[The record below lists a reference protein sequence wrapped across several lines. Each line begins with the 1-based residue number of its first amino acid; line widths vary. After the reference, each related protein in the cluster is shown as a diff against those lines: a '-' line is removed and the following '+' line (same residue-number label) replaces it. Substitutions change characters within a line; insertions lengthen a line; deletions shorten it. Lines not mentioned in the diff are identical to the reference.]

1 MADPNLKDFYRRVS
15 RIQKAHAK
23 GFGMEAAGTLG
34 RSYYAKP
41 KKSDRSILLPVLM
54 VMMCGFGL
62 KGAIHY
68 NVGADIYQD
77 RVSNL
82 MQGEGFDR
90 LGGWLMQPDPVTLF
104 VAAQIAEIKT
114 AVET

>member
-15 RIQKAHAK
+15 RIEKARAK

-34 RSYYAKP
+34 MSYYARP
-41 KKSDRSILLPVLM
+41 KKSSRSVLVPFLLAM
-54 VMMCGFGL
+54 ACGFVL

-68 NVGADIYQD
+68 NVGAELYQD
-77 RVSNL
+77 RVANL

-104 VAAQIAEIKT
+104 VASQIAEIKMAAT
-114 AVET
+114 T